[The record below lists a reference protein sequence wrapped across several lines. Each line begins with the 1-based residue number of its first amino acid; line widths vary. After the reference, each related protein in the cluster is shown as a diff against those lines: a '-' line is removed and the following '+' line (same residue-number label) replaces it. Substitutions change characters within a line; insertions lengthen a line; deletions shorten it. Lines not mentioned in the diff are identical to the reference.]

1 MTGIISITGINFLE
15 NIALSCSGGGY
26 RAAMFHLGTMSY
38 LNNLKFKE
46 KPLLENVKFL
56 STVSGGTFT
65 GMIYALKKQ
74 DNWNFVDI
82 FNFLVE
88 NVKDLDLLKLGIE
101 KLNPTGIWRNQIKS
115 KNLIN
120 AFSEI
125 YDEKFTEGRTF
136 KEFEQM
142 KSHLD
147 AVVFNSTEFN
157 NGINFRFRNLKEG
170 IFGNNYQTIPKNIA
184 EEIKLSDALSCSSSF
199 PGGFEPMIWPKDFD
213 YENSVN
219 LKSYQNTVKDMG
231 IMDGGIYDNQGIES
245 ILLQEKINKKRFD
258 LIIISDVCSP
268 FMEPFKAYRKKPLN
282 EIRKFSIEK
291 GLNKI
296 KTTSNFF
303 SFTVIFMLF
312 LFAIIPIFWKYQ
324 DNIWTGVFLGF
335 AFLSL
340 ILLLLKTLI
349 IRFLNNQIQNFLNV
363 FEKKILKFHILEKLS
378 HLRIEKLSIEKIEP
392 LIFDRISSLT
402 TLLLDVF
409 LKVVRRLN
417 YNVIYK
423 NKKYSY
429 RRVSVILREMTKD
442 DYIKKRNKTKK
453 NKIKQIESDYDNT
466 FGDKIQVLSQEV
478 SNFGTTLWF
487 SKEDTLNQMLDKLI
501 CTGQFTTC
509 YNLKKYLK
517 SIINSPGNG
526 FDKLDIEIQNNLKV
540 TYNQCLEDWNEFK
553 ADPMG
558 KSKAI

>member
-1 MTGIISITGINFLE
+1 MTEIISITGINFLE

-38 LNNLKFKE
+38 LNNLKYKE

-268 FMEPFKAYRKKPLN
+268 FMEPFKAFREKPLN
-282 EIRKFSIEK
+282 EIRKFSIEE

-349 IRFLNNQIQNFLNV
+349 IRFLNNQIQNFQNV

-453 NKIKQIESDYDNT
+453 NKIEQIESDYDNT